1 VTADDTDDAVPPEW
15 VPWHALLY
23 WVVWIVRRYY
33 QPELEEVIAKRWMP
47 DVVLALRHEVDNR
60 IEPRLGLWDRGRFVE
75 EIDWLDNYV
84 VEDWSTGVVRHRAS
98 RANDPPT
105 FTLAAHW
112 AWLRAAVTRAAMAL
126 GQAGPVALPQV
137 LDAKADKAAADTAD
151 DPPHTSEAVSKAP
164 LLWVHLDFGEVLQSP
179 IDWPRL
185 PQPTGEPM
193 RAYMD
198 RAIIGDRF
206 FRAVEKR
213 CTQAGL
219 TPQRLGSI
227 RPATYTLGWW
237 EAKYPRR
244 MLEFPW
250 RAAFPQEWLTELR
263 QLREMIYWRLIAE
276 LCERLRADEF
286 RAEGQRIDIVVE
298 GRSSVP
304 AVLWRNP
311 DMLLR
316 ALSGELCPE
325 PRPMRHRSPG
335 PQLPSFIEL
344 MLWPAAAP
352 KKEPQR
358 KQKRATTS
366 RELLKNALVA
376 LREDGID
383 ISTRA
388 VHVDDL
394 HKMAA
399 ERAGL
404 KLGRSKSTFE
414 RALKDARE
422 AGAED

>member
-1 VTADDTDDAVPPEW
+1 
-15 VPWHALLY
+15 
-23 WVVWIVRRYY
+23 
-33 QPELEEVIAKRWMP
+33 
-47 DVVLALRHEVDNR
+47 VVLALRHEVDNR
-60 IEPRLGLWDRGRFVE
+60 TEPRLGLWDRGRFVE

-84 VEDWSTGVVRHRAS
+84 VEDWSTGLVRRRAP
-98 RANDPPT
+98 RADDPPA

-112 AWLRAAVTRAAMAL
+112 VWLRAAVTRAAMAL
-126 GQAGPVALPQV
+126 GQAGPLALLRV
-137 LDAKADKAAADTAD
+137 RLDR
-151 DPPHTSEAVSKAP
+151 
-164 LLWVHLDFGEVLQSP
+164 GEVLQSP
-179 IDWPRL
+179 IDWPQL

-193 RAYMD
+193 CAYMD

-206 FRAVEKR
+206 FQAVEKR

-219 TPQRLGSI
+219 TPRRLGSM
-227 RPATYTLGWW
+227 RPATHTLGWW
-237 EAKYPRR
+237 ETKYPHR
-244 MLEFPW
+244 MLEFQW

-276 LCERLRADEF
+276 LCERLLAGDF

-316 ALSGELCPE
+316 PLSAELCPE

-344 MLWPAAAP
+344 TLWPAVAP

-358 KQKRATTS
+358 KQKRATTP
-366 RELLKNALVA
+366 RELLKNALIA

-383 ISTRA
+383 ISSRA
-388 VHVDDL
+388 VHVDVL
-394 HKMAA
+394 HKMAD
-399 ERAGL
+399 EKAGL
-404 KLGRSKSTFE
+404 KPRSGKSTFE
-414 RALKDARE
+414 RALKEARDAST
-422 AGAED
+422 ED